1 MGALHG
7 PGAGPPGAAGDDF
20 GNDLLPA
27 AGLVTSSEDY
37 YPTVAI
43 NALMRVLRDPAL
55 ASQHQAVI
63 SSLMQI
69 FKALGTASVPYLPKV
84 CSVFTGVKK
93 ANERKGFLQLR
104 VVQACRTCHRCVCG
118 IRACGCV
125 FTSVASV
132 GPIWLCLA
140 VLQACRIRQRYVASQ
155 NTLIPHY
162 SVASAA

>member
-7 PGAGPPGAAGDDF
+7 PGAGPPGTAGDDF

-84 CSVFTGVKK
+84 SD
-93 ANERKGFLQLR
+93 
-104 VVQACRTCHRCVCG
+104 
-118 IRACGCV
+118 
-125 FTSVASV
+125 
-132 GPIWLCLA
+132 
-140 VLQACRIRQRYVASQ
+140 
-155 NTLIPHY
+155 
-162 SVASAA
+162 